1 MRMEILHS
9 GRWQFSVRCRGHQIV
24 SDQPVEEDGE
34 DVGITPV
41 ELFISS
47 LGCCIGVYAKTF
59 CDRHKIPSDGMKI
72 DMEWEMAEDP
82 RRIGGV
88 SAKICLMKEVDPDL
102 GQGILRMV
110 KHCTVHNTLMTPPKI
125 EISLSNT

>member
-1 MRMEILHS
+1 MHMEILHS

-34 DVGITPV
+34 DVGMTPV
-41 ELFISS
+41 EL
-47 LGCCIGVYAKTF
+47 C
-59 CDRHKIPSDGMKI
+59 M
-72 DMEWEMAEDP
+72 
-82 RRIGGV
+82 
-88 SAKICLMKEVDPDL
+88 MKEVDPDL

-125 EISLSNT
+125 DLSLSNT